1 MWLLLAVVQRA
12 AGSPADQFTLER
24 IARGDGDALAELY
37 DRHARL
43 IYSLA
48 LRILRD
54 QADAED
60 VVQEVFSQAW
70 RQAARYSAGR
80 GNLVA
85 WLLTM
90 ARSRAIDR
98 LRARRVRPSSSTSEQ
113 VLAAMKDEAPS
124 VEMRLEW
131 AGRAAQVRQALDALP
146 LLQRMAIELAFY
158 EGLTH
163 AEIAERLEQ
172 PLGTVKT
179 RIRQGLLKL
188 RDQLAGAVP

>member
-1 MWLLLAVVQRA
+1 MWLLLAVVQTA
-12 AGSPADQFTLER
+12 AGSSADQSTLER
-24 IARGDGDALAELY
+24 MARGDGEALAELY

-54 QADAED
+54 QSDAED

-80 GNLVA
+80 GNVVA
-85 WLLTM
+85 WLLTL

-98 LRARRVRPSSSTSEQ
+98 LRARRVRPAPSTSEQ
-113 VLAAMKDEAPS
+113 ALATIKDESPS
-124 VEMRLEW
+124 VDVRLEW
-131 AGRAAQVRQALDALP
+131 AGRAAQVRLALDALP
-146 LLQRMAIELAFY
+146 LLQRVAIELAFY

-163 AEIAERLEQ
+163 AEIAERLEE

-188 RDQLAGAVP
+188 RDQLAGAVS